1 MFHLLNL
8 LCFFFF
14 SFLFGRNQ
22 RERMVLANVC
32 GVVEF
37 SLPVALLTVASTV
50 HLIPAISLMRC
61 SLKKFSYVLF

>member
-1 MFHLLNL
+1 
-8 LCFFFF
+8 
-14 SFLFGRNQ
+14 
-22 RERMVLANVC
+22 MVLANVC

-37 SLPVALLTVASTV
+37 SLPVGLLTVASAV